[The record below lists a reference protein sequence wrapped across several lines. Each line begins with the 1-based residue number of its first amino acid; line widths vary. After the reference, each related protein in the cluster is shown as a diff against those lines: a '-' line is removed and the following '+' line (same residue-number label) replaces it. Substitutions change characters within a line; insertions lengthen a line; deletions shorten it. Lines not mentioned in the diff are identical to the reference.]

1 MANVTNCPNC
11 GAPMQSDKN
20 SGALVC
26 THCGTLEVQP
36 ILVRD
41 IEVGPTSRQPCPLC
55 ATPLS
60 HAHLDGNALLYCQSC
75 MGMLIAIDVFVL
87 VIEAAR
93 SREER
98 SGVSLPRRQNPG
110 DRTLACPGCGQ
121 AMLSH
126 FYGGPGNL
134 VIDTCERCCVNWLDP
149 GELRRIARAP
159 QGRVWL
165 PPPPLERPDPGDEND
180 EDA

>member
-1 MANVTNCPNC
+1 
-11 GAPMQSDKN
+11 MQADKAT
-20 SGALVC
+20 GALVC
-26 THCGTLEVQP
+26 THCGTLETQP
-36 ILVRD
+36 FLVRD
-41 IEVGPTSRQPCPLC
+41 LDIGAMSDQPCPEC
-55 ATPLS
+55 STPLS
-60 HAHLDGNALLYCQSC
+60 HASLDANALLYCQHC
-75 MGMLIAIDVFVL
+75 TGMLIGMDAFVL

-110 DRTLACPGCGQ
+110 DRVLTCPGCGQ
-121 AMLSH
+121 PMLSH

-159 QGRVWL
+159 GGRVWA
-165 PPPPLERPDPGDEND
+165 PPPPLESPDPGEDND
-180 EDA
+180 DDR